1 MYFYLDPMD
10 SRQGSRNNKHLTFSD
25 ANSIARMWEDSLT
38 QPCVIIANLQNILEI
53 RLEDVHHASSGDLRH
68 C

>member
-1 MYFYLDPMD
+1 MN
-10 SRQGSRNNKHLTFSD
+10 GSRNNKHLIFFSD
-25 ANSIARMWEDSLT
+25 ANKIARMWEDSLM

-53 RLEDVHHASSGDLRH
+53 RLEDVHHAS

>member
-1 MYFYLDPMD
+1 MEAKIINVLFF
-10 SRQGSRNNKHLTFSD
+10 FSD
-25 ANSIARMWEDSLT
+25 TKSIVRMCEDSLT

-53 RLEDVHHASSGDLRH
+53 RLEDIQQTPYRDLRH